1 MPAVAA
7 VGLPAQGAAAAG
19 PPALPRND
27 SGETIQQPNPFEAML
42 HHLRGPQYASP
53 ARFALRGRAALQLE
67 QAGSPQSPKELT
79 PLHLISVTEGSTSP
93 AAREQLAGWQAWGK
107 PQSKGSAHCNLLAVG

>member
-1 MPAVAA
+1 MA
-7 VGLPAQGAAAAG
+7 
-19 PPALPRND
+19 ALPRID
-27 SGETIQQPNPFEAML
+27 SGESVQQPNPFEAML

-67 QAGSPQSPKELT
+67 QAESPQSPKELT

-93 AAREQLAGWQAWGK
+93 AAREHQGWLGLWATAAPPAVCCTWVVLCCACVGHAL
-107 PQSKGSAHCNLLAVG
+107 PLPSA